1 MRGSGRFLSGIY
13 KRVLTL
19 CAAVGLIWQLGLFSG
34 TPRWGALR
42 YYTVLVNLLC
52 FVYFTVDE
60 YWVLLRGKNWW
71 SVIKGALTMAS
82 VASGLVAYFVLGQ
95 SPLALLRTGAVASL
109 LLHYAVPLM
118 TVLDWLLFD
127 RKGSFRPT
135 DPLVWAI
142 LPNGYF
148 LYATVRGFL
157 LPPAF
162 GSSRFP
168 YAFMDYDALGVGR
181 VLLRWLVFNLA
192 FLCLGYLF
200 WLVDWFV
207 GGKRK

>member
-13 KRVLTL
+13 KRVLAL
-19 CAAVGLIWQLGLFSG
+19 CAAIGLIWQLGLFSG
-34 TPRWGALR
+34 APRWGALR
-42 YYTVLVNLLC
+42 YYTVLVDLLC

-60 YWVLLRGKNWW
+60 YAVLLRGKNWW
-71 SVIKGALTMAS
+71 SLIKGGLTMAA

-109 LLHYAVPLM
+109 LLHYAVPLL

-135 DPLVWAI
+135 DPLVWAVF
-142 LPNGYF
+142 PNVYF
-148 LYATVRGFL
+148 LYATVRGFWL
-157 LPPAF
+157 SPAF
-162 GSSRFP
+162 GGSRFP

-181 VLLRWLVFNLA
+181 VLFHWLVFNLA

-200 WLVDWFV
+200 WLIDWFA

>member
-1 MRGSGRFLSGIY
+1 MLA
-13 KRVLTL
+13 L
-19 CAAVGLIWQLGLFSG
+19 CAAIGLIWQLGLFSG
-34 TPRWGALR
+34 APRWGALR
-42 YYTVLVNLLC
+42 YYTVLVDLLC
-52 FVYFTVDE
+52 FIYFTVDE
-60 YWVLLRGKNWW
+60 YAVLLRGKNWW
-71 SVIKGALTMAS
+71 SLIKGGLTMAA

-109 LLHYAVPLM
+109 LLHYAVPLL

-135 DPLVWAI
+135 DPLVWAVF
-142 LPNGYF
+142 PNVYS

-157 LPPAF
+157 LSPAF
-162 GSSRFP
+162 GGSRFP

-181 VLLRWLVFNLA
+181 VLLHWLVFNLA

-200 WLVDWFV
+200 WLIDWFA

>member
-13 KRVLTL
+13 KRLLAL

-34 TPRWGALR
+34 APRWGALR
-42 YYTVLVNLLC
+42 LYTVLVELLC
-52 FVYFTVDE
+52 LIYFTVDE

-71 SVIKGALTMAS
+71 SVIKGALTMAA
-82 VASGLVAYFVLGQ
+82 VASGLLAYSVLGRG
-95 SPLALLRTGAVASL
+95 PLALLRAGLMAPL
-109 LLHYAVPLM
+109 LYYAVPLM

-135 DPLVWAI
+135 DPLVWAVF
-142 LPNGYF
+142 PNLYL

-162 GSSRFP
+162 GGGRFP

-181 VLLRWLVFNLA
+181 VLLGWLVFDLA

-200 WLVDWFV
+200 WLVDWFA